1 MDDKA
6 RLAAFDKM
14 VADLNASQIE
24 ISEQLAVLR
33 AQDKMKSV
41 KFRELMTKKLV
52 NSTTLATIKSYGI
65 D

>member
-1 MDDKA
+1 MNDIE

-14 VADLNASQIE
+14 VSDLKASQIE
-24 ISEQLAVLR
+24 FSAQLAVLR
-33 AQDKMKSV
+33 EQDKTKSV

-52 NSTTLATIKSYGI
+52 NSNTLATIKSYGI